1 MRAGST
7 LDPDRLAP
15 VPSVFTPAGH
25 ATRACGRRSAST
37 EAKMGYVRVWDDFVV
52 AAQRLFQEQPGRVR
66 YSMKYRHCDGKLI
79 LKVTNN
85 SECLLYKTDQVQD
98 LKKIE
103 KLNNLFFALT
113 SRGKSAGAEDLDLEM
128 PEAQITQATV
138 AGGQTGRKNRRR
150 G

>member
-1 MRAGST
+1 M
-7 LDPDRLAP
+7 
-15 VPSVFTPAGH
+15 
-25 ATRACGRRSAST
+25 
-37 EAKMGYVRVWDDFVV
+37 
-52 AAQRLFQEQPGRVR
+52 
-66 YSMKYRHCDGKLI
+66 
-79 LKVTNN
+79 
-85 SECLLYKTDQVQD
+85 QD

-113 SRGKSAGAEDLDLEM
+113 SRGKSAGAEGETKLSVTSCQHYQFAAVEPYVECALLADLDLEM

>member
-1 MRAGST
+1 
-7 LDPDRLAP
+7 
-15 VPSVFTPAGH
+15 
-25 ATRACGRRSAST
+25 
-37 EAKMGYVRVWDDFVV
+37 MGYVRVWDDFVV